1 MIDFLEI
8 KSQINEYTTELD
20 NILEQDNESVE
31 IPHYNQM
38 K

>member
-1 MIDFLEI
+1 MEDKSQLMIDFLEI

-20 NILEQDNESVE
+20 NILDQDHDS
-31 IPHYNQM
+31 

>member
-20 NILEQDNESVE
+20 NILEQD
-31 IPHYNQM
+31 HDCKY
-38 K
+38 